1 MADKTTDTGPKAL
14 DRKMDPDAFM
24 VGMER
29 ETWCQV
35 SLFINYR

>member
-1 MADKTTDTGPKAL
+1 MPETIYTGPKAL
-14 DRKMDPDAFM
+14 DRKMDPDAYK

-35 SLFINYR
+35 SMLYE